1 MRKQIA
7 VLFATLLV
15 AGMCCFA
22 LAGCGEDDAASIKG
36 EWQVQDTTVT
46 VVFTDTEFKTVAST
60 FEYSIDT
67 QDKTITYTQGEME
80 GQATYEFDDDNKQ
93 MTLTESDGDGG
104 TQVTTFVKVSDDTS
118 AEPTVEYGTPE
129 ADSEEATDGTDELAD
144 E

>member
-15 AGMCCFA
+15 AGMCCFG
-22 LAGCGEDDAASIKG
+22 LVGCGGDDATTIKG

-80 GQATYEFDDDNKQ
+80 GQATYEFTDDNKQ
-93 MTLTESDGDGG
+93 MTLTEGDGDGG
-104 TQVTTFVKVSDDTS
+104 TQVTTFVKVSSDTS
-118 AEPTVEYGTPE
+118 AEPTVEYGTAE